1 VILTIVGSGASE
13 GIPAFLCNC
22 TGCRRARR
30 VRGREIRQNA
40 CALVTSRTGKNL
52 LIDMPPQIKMAWDLR
67 QFDHESLLGVLVTH
81 RHEDHTLGLK
91 YLRDVDPRNGVQD
104 AHPIQL
110 WLPEEVAQ
118 SWFPQGPGRAEPIAG
133 SSQGPAIDVRVVES
147 SRAFTLGPFRVT
159 PVETWHLRA
168 SAVGDLQGS
177 SFGYMIEDA
186 DGKSLAY
193 MVDSP
198 ARLPERTFELL
209 SARRLDC
216 LVFECTFAHG
226 HATDQHTDLEG
237 LRAVHHALS
246 PRLMIATHFS
256 HQNVGHRALHRVL
269 SPQGIRAAFDGM
281 RVKF

>member
-1 VILTIVGSGASE
+1 MTLAIIGSGASQ

-40 CALVTSRTGKNL
+40 CALVTSRTGKSL
-52 LIDMPPQIKMAWDLR
+52 LIDMPPQIKMAWDGL
-67 QFDHESLLGVLVTH
+67 QFDHECLLGVLVTH

-91 YLRDVDPRNGVQD
+91 YLRDVDPRNGVKD

-110 WLPEEVAQ
+110 WLPEEVQQ
-118 SWFPQGPGRAEPIAG
+118 SWFPRDSRAAEPLAPSPRG
-133 SSQGPAIDVRVVES
+133 SAIDVRVVES
-147 SRAFTLGPFRVT
+147 ARAFTLGPFRVT
-159 PVETWHLRA
+159 PVETWHLRTA
-168 SAVGDLQGS
+168 AVGDLRGT
-177 SFGYMIEDA
+177 SFGYLIEDA
-186 DGKSLAY
+186 DGKRLAY

-198 ARLPERTFELL
+198 AQLPERTLELL

-226 HATDQHTDLEG
+226 QSPDQHTDLEG
-237 LRAVHHALS
+237 LRAVHQCLR

-256 HQNVGHRALHRVL
+256 HQNVGHRALRRLL
-269 SPQGIRAAFDGM
+269 SRQGIRAAFDGM